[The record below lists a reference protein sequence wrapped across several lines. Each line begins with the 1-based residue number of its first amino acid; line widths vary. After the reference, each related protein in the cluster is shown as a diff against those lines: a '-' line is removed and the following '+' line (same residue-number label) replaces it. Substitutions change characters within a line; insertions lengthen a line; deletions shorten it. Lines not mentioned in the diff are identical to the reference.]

1 MLSGHLNPAVSVG
14 LMAGGEISQ
23 LRALFYILAQCA
35 GATMGSGV
43 LYAITPESRR
53 SSLASNSLGDDVHPV
68 SGLVL
73 EAVLTMM
80 LVLVVY
86 STAVDPNTKAVSG
99 LAPIAIGKTLMTLL
113 DLNLV
118 FQD

>member
-1 MLSGHLNPAVSVG
+1 MPGHLNPAVSVG
-14 LMAGGEISQ
+14 MMAGGEISQ
-23 LRALFYILAQCA
+23 LRAFFYILAQVG
-35 GATMGSGV
+35 GASLGSGV

-53 SSLASNSLGDDVHPV
+53 SSLASTSLGDGVHPV

-86 STAVDPNTKAVSG
+86 STAVDTNTKAVPG
-99 LAPIAIGKTLMTLL
+99 LAPFAIGKRLS
-113 DLNLV
+113 
-118 FQD
+118 